1 MKKSRSLRSMIFFLA
16 VVLVI
21 PILGFSLY
29 LQLQTW
35 KLMQSNLQ
43 RELEGELYTENHMLQ
58 MIMDK
63 YDMVL
68 YDFCTDDEIIDLV
81 EQINEAEKAS
91 DAVKYQIRRNLSH
104 LCNRNAGIEGI
115 TLITESGTICF
126 YDRRAASFV
135 STKWA
140 NQVSPGDMQG
150 KMAVYHG
157 NSYQNEEEDTS
168 LHMLQ
173 LTRKL
178 ADYRNINRRIG
189 TVILSIDQSVL
200 WEEIQADGNSSVYV
214 CEGDTII
221 AAADARQIG
230 SSISTKP
237 HRGYRVLETENKK
250 TGWNIYHFY
259 SIAQYDQVVKR
270 NIGIGLGTLVA
281 LTILST
287 SIVWLMTRPV
297 LDEVGKLVY
306 AMSEIENG
314 NFSVQIS
321 GVANPQNEVERIEAG
336 FNEMSSQLKKL
347 VEAVKQSTV
356 EQKNAELQAMEAQ
369 IDPHFLYNTLDT
381 INWKAL
387 EHDDYEVSAMVGA
400 LADILRYSIRN
411 PGDMVSISQELSWL
425 DHYIMLQ
432 KEKLEQPLQVIT
444 DVPPELLGYRIHKML
459 LQPFVEN
466 AINHGFRRMISPC
479 KIEIS
484 MKLLD
489 EQFYI
494 RIRDNGCGI
503 SPALVRELND
513 KKSDSGH
520 HVGIANVRKRL
531 ELYYGEDHAMYFESQ
546 EGSGTSVH
554 LFIRA
559 VCGGNQNEN
568 YNSGR

>member
-221 AAADARQIG
+221 AADRSGAVFPRNRTGD
-230 SSISTKP
+230 T
-237 HRGYRVLETENKK
+237 GYWKQRIKK
-250 TGWNIYHFY
+250 QDGIY
-259 SIAQYDQVVKR
+259 I
-270 NIGIGLGTLVA
+270 I
-281 LTILST
+281 
-287 SIVWLMTRPV
+287 
-297 LDEVGKLVY
+297 
-306 AMSEIENG
+306 
-314 NFSVQIS
+314 
-321 GVANPQNEVERIEAG
+321 
-336 FNEMSSQLKKL
+336 
-347 VEAVKQSTV
+347 
-356 EQKNAELQAMEAQ
+356 
-369 IDPHFLYNTLDT
+369 
-381 INWKAL
+381 
-387 EHDDYEVSAMVGA
+387 
-400 LADILRYSIRN
+400 
-411 PGDMVSISQELSWL
+411 
-425 DHYIMLQ
+425 
-432 KEKLEQPLQVIT
+432 
-444 DVPPELLGYRIHKML
+444 
-459 LQPFVEN
+459 
-466 AINHGFRRMISPC
+466 
-479 KIEIS
+479 
-484 MKLLD
+484 
-489 EQFYI
+489 
-494 RIRDNGCGI
+494 
-503 SPALVRELND
+503 
-513 KKSDSGH
+513 
-520 HVGIANVRKRL
+520 
-531 ELYYGEDHAMYFESQ
+531 
-546 EGSGTSVH
+546 
-554 LFIRA
+554 FIR
-559 VCGGNQNEN
+559 
-568 YNSGR
+568 SPSTIRW